1 MHTTDGSAQS
11 SAPEGMHSI
20 WNIRAETHLC
30 PPYVDVSGDGILE
43 LRNTAMRR
51 NELSTFH
58 LVSFRNSL
66 ISNWGL
72 ISLLDIY
79 LS

>member
-1 MHTTDGSAQS
+1 MHTTGAQS

-30 PPYVDVSGDGILE
+30 PPHVDVSRDGILE

-51 NELSTFH
+51 TELSILH
-58 LVSFRNSL
+58 LVKL
-66 ISNWGL
+66 
-72 ISLLDIY
+72 
-79 LS
+79 